1 MVVGDN
7 LYSMDTVKG
16 PSATT
21 AQQASGQRR
30 VSPLY
35 ILCCGILYLYTVGD
49 VASWAVSGDSWRE
62 SGPAGDGWVC
72 HQSSDQSGSSSPQS
86 AKVSALA
93 GRPALG
99 AASAS
104 PPQLSGIAASGTLN
118 CCSLGPQTFSLG
130 PQDRSRAFDSLN
142 WSLSDYRVDGDYGP
156 SHSFTRYPVIGSVFE
171 TTSELASRQYRTDT
185 GRLA

>member
-1 MVVGDN
+1 MMYTYAHIYIHN
-7 LYSMDTVKG
+7 RHR
-16 PSATT
+16 AT
-21 AQQASGQRR
+21 R
-30 VSPLY
+30 
-35 ILCCGILYLYTVGD
+35 VGD
-49 VASWAVSGDSWRE
+49 VFVTVFYKSKQTSSVN
-62 SGPAGDGWVC
+62 GWVH
-72 HQSSDQSGSSSPQS
+72 HQPSDQSGGSSPQS

-99 AASAS
+99 AASAA

-118 CCSLGPQTFSLG
+118 CCSLGPQTLSLG

-142 WSLSDYRVDGDYGP
+142 WSLSDYRVDGGYGP

-171 TTSELASRQYRTDT
+171 TTSELVSRQYRTDT

>member
-1 MVVGDN
+1 VQVPV
-7 LYSMDTVKG
+7 LELSF
-16 PSATT
+16 
-21 AQQASGQRR
+21 RR
-30 VSPLY
+30 VA
-35 ILCCGILYLYTVGD
+35 GRVG
-49 VASWAVSGDSWRE
+49 G
-62 SGPAGDGWVC
+62 
-72 HQSSDQSGSSSPQS
+72 

-118 CCSLGPQTFSLG
+118 CCSLGPQTLSLG

-171 TTSELASRQYRTDT
+171 TTSELASRQCRIH
-185 GRLA
+185 L